1 MRPKKAIASD
11 SAEQRSAEAEMLVA
25 FGARLGVVLVGKT
38 YPIPGGAK
46 LQIDGVCDQ
55 PPILC
60 EVCAHHGS
68 SKPGQRRK
76 IIADAFKLV
85 YADKVLGTNA
95 RKVILLADE
104 DAAAGFRGRSW
115 VAEAFSQLGIE
126 VEVVRLSVETQERV
140 RTAQVRQ
147 RR

>member
-1 MRPKKAIASD
+1 MMSTRAAGD
-11 SAEQRSAEAEMLVA
+11 SAEHRSAEAEMLAV
-25 FGARLGVVLVGKT
+25 FGARLGVTLAGKT

-46 LQIDGVCDQ
+46 LQIDGVSER

-60 EVCAHHGS
+60 EACAHQGS
-68 SKPGQRRK
+68 PKAGQKRK

-85 YADKVLGTNA
+85 YADKLLGRTF

-104 DAAAGFRGRSW
+104 DAAAAFKGQTW
-115 VAEAFSQLGIE
+115 VAAAFERLG
-126 VEVVRLSVETQERV
+126 VEGAVVNLLAETRAGLQA
-140 RTAQVRQ
+140 AQVRQ